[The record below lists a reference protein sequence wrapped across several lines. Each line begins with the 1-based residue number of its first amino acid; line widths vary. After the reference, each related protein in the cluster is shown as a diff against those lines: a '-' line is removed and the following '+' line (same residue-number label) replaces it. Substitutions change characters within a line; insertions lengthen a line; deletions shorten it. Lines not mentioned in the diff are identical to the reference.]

1 MKRIILSVLIM
12 MIGTA
17 PSLSQNDNGYTG
29 KYIPRKY
36 ISDLKKP
43 TVVMLTASW
52 CGPCKVMKT
61 QIMEVPEVKSC
72 LDSLNVLIIDI
83 DQNDGKIYREKFTG
97 AGYEGAIPY
106 FALLDTRGNHL
117 DHFSGSADEQTFLT
131 FLRKAFATD
140 KKTEDDENK

>member
-17 PSLSQNDNGYTG
+17 PSLSQNDNDYTG
-29 KYIPRKY
+29 KYIPKKY

-61 QIMEVPEVKSC
+61 HIMEVPEVKNC

-83 DQNDGKIYREKFTG
+83 DRNDGKIYSEKFTG

-117 DHFSGSADEQTFLT
+117 DHFSGSANEQSFLF
-131 FLRKAFATD
+131 FLRKALVTD

>member
-17 PSLSQNDNGYTG
+17 PSLSQNDNSYTG
-29 KYIPRKY
+29 KFIPRKY
-36 ISDLKKP
+36 IPDIKKP

-52 CGPCKVMKT
+52 CGPCKIMKS

-83 DQNDGKIYREKFTG
+83 DQNDGKIYSEKFTG

-117 DHFSGSADEQTFLT
+117 DHFSGSADEQTFLS
-131 FLRKAFATD
+131 FLRKALATD

>member
-1 MKRIILSVLIM
+1 MNRIILSVLIL

-17 PSLSQNDNGYTG
+17 PALSQNDNSYNG
-29 KYIPRKY
+29 KYIPKKY
-36 ISDLKKP
+36 IPDFKKP

-52 CGPCKVMKT
+52 CGPCKVMKNK
-61 QIMEVPEVKSC
+61 IMEVSDVKNC

-83 DQNDGKIYREKFTG
+83 DQNDGKIFSEKFTG

-117 DHFSGSADEQTFLT
+117 DHFSGSADEQSFLF
-131 FLRKAFATD
+131 FLRKALVTD

>member
-29 KYIPRKY
+29 KYIPKKY
-36 ISDLKKP
+36 ISDLNKP

-83 DQNDGKIYREKFTG
+83 DQNDGKIYSEKFTG

-106 FALLDTRGNHL
+106 FALLDT
-117 DHFSGSADEQTFLT
+117 HFSGSADEQTFLT
-131 FLRKAFATD
+131 FLRKALATD
-140 KKTEDDENK
+140 KKPEDDENK